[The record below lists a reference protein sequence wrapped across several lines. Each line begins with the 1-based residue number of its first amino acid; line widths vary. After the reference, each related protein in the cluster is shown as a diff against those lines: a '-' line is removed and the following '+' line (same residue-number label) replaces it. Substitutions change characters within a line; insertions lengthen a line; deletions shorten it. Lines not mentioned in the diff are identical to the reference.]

1 MKTFSELTL
10 TDFLTISDTDLTD
23 AIRKQAIVNG
33 LNIPISMPEALTKS
47 TYAGYT
53 PKTDTFTVWQIAT
66 KQGYGGLTTGDTAYL
81 TRQAAEFAMQGMIL
95 IKPIT
100 DKKYNTIGYELTD
113 DNLEFRIIEKSLGIT
128 ECGKKLAHYSD
139 LIKEVDPKP
148 FMDFVDE
155 CITIVSETINE
166 HRQKELNKVRM
177 AEYLRLAGNDEVVA
191 KSFWAK
197 NYPNVAWTSV

>member
-113 DNLEFRIIEKSLGIT
+113 DNLEFRIIEKSRIT
-128 ECGKKLAHYSD
+128 RINFGSASNNCRCRNTWKNNN
-139 LIKEVDPKP
+139 
-148 FMDFVDE
+148 
-155 CITIVSETINE
+155 IVNNCSST
-166 HRQKELNKVRM
+166 RKWR
-177 AEYLRLAGNDEVVA
+177 
-191 KSFWAK
+191 
-197 NYPNVAWTSV
+197 